1 MHKKNSIAYWA
12 IRLWYSVPFRLLG
25 VPLALLPIIPG
36 LMALGVTN
44 EWAVRWYSLA
54 YLFTLTMMMAFN
66 DFEQLIKIGRYPNGT
81 KIPESELP
89 RGTTVKQVLV
99 LRTDAKMATGKM
111 VAQGA
116 HASMAAILNKSF
128 TIFGFRIFW
137 QDKWTREWL
146 SGRFTKISLRAQSED
161 ELKSIYESAK
171 AAGIPCSYIVD
182 SGLTVFKGVPTPTA
196 VAVGPACSTAID
208 QITGSLKVL

>member
-1 MHKKNSIAYWA
+1 MH
-12 IRLWYSVPFRLLG
+12 FRLFG
-25 VPLALLPIIPG
+25 VPLFLFPIIPG
-36 LMALGVTN
+36 LIALGVTH

-54 YLFTLTMMMAFN
+54 YLFTLVMMLAFN
-66 DFEQLIKIGRYPNGT
+66 DFEQLIKIGLYPNGQ

-89 RGTTVKQVLV
+89 RATAVKQVLV

-128 TIFGFRIFW
+128 TIFGFRVFW
-137 QDKWTREWL
+137 QDKWTRAWL